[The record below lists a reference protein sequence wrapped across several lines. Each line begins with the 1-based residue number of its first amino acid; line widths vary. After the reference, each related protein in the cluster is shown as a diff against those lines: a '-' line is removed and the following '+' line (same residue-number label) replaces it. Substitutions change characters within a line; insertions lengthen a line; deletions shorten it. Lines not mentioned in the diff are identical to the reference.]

1 MNISGDRKFLTIA
14 PVNEFLPDSS
24 GNVTLS
30 ITGDYLTNLSRT
42 GLLFTGGSVGGTLS
56 STFTFSVQAG
66 QITSATFPIAVPSA
80 PGNPAGVWEM
90 YRLAA
95 PHPTILPSYDQIGF
109 DSLHF
114 LIGIVSAITGAD
126 TAVINPPRGVT
137 GRRQR

>member
-1 MNISGDRKFLTIA
+1 LQRNSAVEVGVGIGSAKALLRASQLPVLGRSKVQHDAPLTI
-14 PVNEFLPDSS
+14 LDS
-24 GNVTLS
+24 
-30 ITGDYLTNLSRT
+30 
-42 GLLFTGGSVGGTLS
+42 
-56 STFTFSVQAG
+56 SVQAG